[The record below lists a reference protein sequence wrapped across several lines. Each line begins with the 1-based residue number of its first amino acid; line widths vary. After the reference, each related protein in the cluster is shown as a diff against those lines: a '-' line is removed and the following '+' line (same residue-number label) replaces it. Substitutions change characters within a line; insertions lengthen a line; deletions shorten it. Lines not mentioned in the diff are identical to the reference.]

1 MEKDQIIL
9 LEDRGLISITGEDTK
24 NFLQNII
31 TNDID
36 KVSFYSSIFSG
47 LFTPQGKYLFEFFL
61 IQTKNGY
68 LLDCDNEFTK
78 EIINYLL
85 KYKLRSKIEITD
97 ISTDYVIGLISS
109 EKFLDIQESEN
120 KTDDTIEFRD
130 SPLFLDPRNKNLGAR
145 ILSSLEKLHLT
156 IKKLDLK
163 IVKPDAYFAKAH
175 SLGIP
180 IKGIEN
186 LKDQLF
192 GLEANFEELNA
203 IDFKK
208 GCYIGQENTARM
220 KLKEKLRRRLLP
232 ISSTEKLNLGEEIEV
247 KVLSFDKE
255 KLRVSLGLK
264 QIQND
269 PWEGIEG
276 KYSVGGIYEAT
287 VSNLTDYG
295 CFAELEQGVEG
306 LIHLSELDWTN
317 KNIHPSKV
325 VTLEENIRVMILEL
339 DNEKRRISLGL
350 KQTKPNPWLE
360 FENKYNIGDS
370 VEGSIKSI
378 TDFGVFVGLEG
389 DIDGLIHL
397 SDLSDN
403 ENPEEDLK
411 NYNKGDKLSCIIFGI
426 DAERERISLKI
437 SD

>member
-31 TNDID
+31 TNDIE
-36 KVSFYSSIFSG
+36 KVSFSSSIFSA

-68 LLDCDNEFTK
+68 ILDCDNEFTK

-85 KYKLRSKIEITD
+85 KYKLRSKIEIKD

-109 EKFLDIQESEN
+109 EKFLDIQENEN

-163 IVKPDAYFAKAH
+163 IVKPDTYFAKAH

-180 IKGIEN
+180 IKGIKN

-232 ISSTEKLNLGEEIEV
+232 ISSTEKLNLGEEIFYN
-247 KVLSFDKE
+247 KIKIGKIL
-255 KLRVSLGLK
+255 
-264 QIQND
+264 
-269 PWEGIEG
+269 IEQP
-276 KYSVGGIYEAT
+276 YP
-287 VSNLTDYG
+287 
-295 CFAELEQGVEG
+295 FG
-306 LIHLSELDWTN
+306 LIKVIDP
-317 KNIHPSKV
+317 NI
-325 VTLEENIRVMILEL
+325 E
-339 DNEKRRISLGL
+339 D
-350 KQTKPNPWLE
+350 
-360 FENKYNIGDS
+360 FENKELLANNKKCRILKS
-370 VEGSIKSI
+370 V
-378 TDFGVFVGLEG
+378 
-389 DIDGLIHL
+389 
-397 SDLSDN
+397 
-403 ENPEEDLK
+403 
-411 NYNKGDKLSCIIFGI
+411 
-426 DAERERISLKI
+426 
-437 SD
+437 

>member
-36 KVSFYSSIFSG
+36 KVSFSSSIFSA

-130 SPLFLDPRNKNLGAR
+130 SPLFLDPRHKNLGAR

-163 IVKPDAYFAKAH
+163 IVKPDVYFAKAH

-180 IKGIEN
+180 IKGIKN

-232 ISSTEKLNLGEEIEV
+232 ISSTEKLNLGEEI
-247 KVLSFDKE
+247 F
-255 KLRVSLGLK
+255 
-264 QIQND
+264 I
-269 PWEGIEG
+269 
-276 KYSVGGIYEAT
+276 T
-287 VSNLTDYG
+287 
-295 CFAELEQGVEG
+295 
-306 LIHLSELDWTN
+306 
-317 KNIHPSKV
+317 
-325 VTLEENIRVMILEL
+325 
-339 DNEKRRISLGL
+339 RI
-350 KQTKPNPWLE
+350 K
-360 FENKYNIGDS
+360 
-370 VEGSIKSI
+370 
-378 TDFGVFVGLEG
+378 
-389 DIDGLIHL
+389 
-397 SDLSDN
+397 
-403 ENPEEDLK
+403 
-411 NYNKGDKLSCIIFGI
+411 
-426 DAERERISLKI
+426 
-437 SD
+437 

>member
-31 TNDID
+31 TNDIE
-36 KVSFYSSIFSG
+36 KVSFSSSIFSA

-109 EKFLDIQESEN
+109 KKFLDIQESEN
-120 KTDDTIEFRD
+120 KTDYTIEFRD

-163 IVKPDAYFAKAH
+163 IVKPDKYFAKAH

-220 KLKEKLRRRLLP
+220 KLKKKLRRRLLP
-232 ISSTEKLNLGEEIEV
+232 ISSTEKLNLGEEI
-247 KVLSFDKE
+247 F
-255 KLRVSLGLK
+255 
-264 QIQND
+264 
-269 PWEGIEG
+269 
-276 KYSVGGIYEAT
+276 
-287 VSNLTDYG
+287 
-295 CFAELEQGVEG
+295 
-306 LIHLSELDWTN
+306 
-317 KNIHPSKV
+317 
-325 VTLEENIRVMILEL
+325 
-339 DNEKRRISLGL
+339 
-350 KQTKPNPWLE
+350 
-360 FENKYNIGDS
+360 
-370 VEGSIKSI
+370 
-378 TDFGVFVGLEG
+378 
-389 DIDGLIHL
+389 
-397 SDLSDN
+397 
-403 ENPEEDLK
+403 
-411 NYNKGDKLSCIIFGI
+411 YNKTKIGKILIEQPYPFGLLKVI
-426 DAERERISLKI
+426 DPNVEEFKNKELLVNNKKCRILK
-437 SD
+437 SV

>member
-36 KVSFYSSIFSG
+36 KVSFSSSIFSA

-97 ISTDYVIGLISS
+97 ISTSNVIGLISS

-180 IKGIEN
+180 IKGIKN

-232 ISSTEKLNLGEEIEV
+232 ISSNEKLNLGEEIFYNKNKIGKILIEQPYPFCLV
-247 KVLSFDKE
+247 KV
-255 KLRVSLGLK
+255 
-264 QIQND
+264 ID
-269 PWEGIEG
+269 PNIE
-276 KYSVGGIYEAT
+276 
-287 VSNLTDYG
+287 
-295 CFAELEQGVEG
+295 
-306 LIHLSELDWTN
+306 
-317 KNIHPSKV
+317 
-325 VTLEENIRVMILEL
+325 
-339 DNEKRRISLGL
+339 
-350 KQTKPNPWLE
+350 E
-360 FENKYNIGDS
+360 FENKELLANNKKCKILKS
-370 VEGSIKSI
+370 V
-378 TDFGVFVGLEG
+378 
-389 DIDGLIHL
+389 
-397 SDLSDN
+397 
-403 ENPEEDLK
+403 
-411 NYNKGDKLSCIIFGI
+411 
-426 DAERERISLKI
+426 
-437 SD
+437 

>member
-9 LEDRGLISITGEDTK
+9 LEDRGLILITGEDTK

-31 TNDID
+31 TNDIE
-36 KVSFYSSIFSG
+36 KVSFSSSIFSG

-61 IQTKNGY
+61 IQSKNGY
-68 LLDCDNEFTK
+68 LLDCDNKFTN

-109 EKFLDIQESEN
+109 EKFFDIQKSES
-120 KTDDTIEFRD
+120 KTDNTIEFRD

-232 ISSTEKLNLGEEIEV
+232 ISSTEKLNLGEEIFYNEIKIGKILIEQPYSFGLV
-247 KVLSFDKE
+247 KV
-255 KLRVSLGLK
+255 
-264 QIQND
+264 ID
-269 PWEGIEG
+269 PNIE
-276 KYSVGGIYEAT
+276 
-287 VSNLTDYG
+287 D
-295 CFAELEQGVEG
+295 
-306 LIHLSELDWTN
+306 
-317 KNIHPSKV
+317 
-325 VTLEENIRVMILEL
+325 
-339 DNEKRRISLGL
+339 
-350 KQTKPNPWLE
+350 
-360 FENKYNIGDS
+360 FENKELLANNKKCKILKS
-370 VEGSIKSI
+370 V
-378 TDFGVFVGLEG
+378 
-389 DIDGLIHL
+389 
-397 SDLSDN
+397 
-403 ENPEEDLK
+403 
-411 NYNKGDKLSCIIFGI
+411 
-426 DAERERISLKI
+426 
-437 SD
+437 

>member
-9 LEDRGLISITGEDTK
+9 LEDRGLISIKGEDTK

-31 TNDID
+31 TNDIE
-36 KVSFYSSIFSG
+36 KVSFSSSIFSA

-61 IQTKNGY
+61 IQSKNGY
-68 LLDCDNEFTK
+68 LLDCDNKFTK

-97 ISTDYVIGLISS
+97 ISTDYVIGLISL
-109 EKFLDIQESEN
+109 EKFLDIQKSEN

-163 IVKPDAYFAKAH
+163 IVKPDTYFAKAH

-180 IKGIEN
+180 IKGIKH

-232 ISSTEKLNLGEEIEV
+232 ISSTEKLNLGEEIFYNKVKIGKILIEQPYPFGLV
-247 KVLSFDKE
+247 KV
-255 KLRVSLGLK
+255 
-264 QIQND
+264 ID
-269 PWEGIEG
+269 PNIE
-276 KYSVGGIYEAT
+276 
-287 VSNLTDYG
+287 
-295 CFAELEQGVEG
+295 
-306 LIHLSELDWTN
+306 
-317 KNIHPSKV
+317 
-325 VTLEENIRVMILEL
+325 
-339 DNEKRRISLGL
+339 
-350 KQTKPNPWLE
+350 E
-360 FENKYNIGDS
+360 FENKELLANNKKCKILKS
-370 VEGSIKSI
+370 V
-378 TDFGVFVGLEG
+378 
-389 DIDGLIHL
+389 
-397 SDLSDN
+397 
-403 ENPEEDLK
+403 
-411 NYNKGDKLSCIIFGI
+411 
-426 DAERERISLKI
+426 
-437 SD
+437 